1 MLLYV
6 PQETQCT
13 KLKLPLALESAFPEE
28 AGLVTAGALL
38 IPEAL
43 DGDLADI
50 LGGIVESWLQQRVIS
65 ISTQRAA
72 GRLVSIGVLASLHA
86 P

>member
-38 IPEAL
+38 IPL

-50 LGGIVESWLQQRVIS
+50 LGGIVES
-65 ISTQRAA
+65 
-72 GRLVSIGVLASLHA
+72 
-86 P
+86 

>member
-13 KLKLPLALESAFPEE
+13 KLKLPLTLESAFPEE
-28 AGLVTAGALL
+28 AEVVTAGALL

-43 DGDLADI
+43 DGDLADF
-50 LGGIVESWLQQRVIS
+50 LGGIGETRLQQHFIS
-65 ISTQRAA
+65 IST
-72 GRLVSIGVLASLHA
+72 
-86 P
+86 